1 MPSLRDTAFRRCIWS
16 VFASIGC
23 VSEASDSDT
32 RDVCVLGVYRER
44 VSRSSGRDTCIVQSI
59 ERVSMCSVA
68 SDHDTCILRR
78 IDCVSMYP
86 LGQRR
91 ALRAGIRTRAEDAH
105 RPLSHRRRALR
116 TSICARE
123 EADSLGIRGVC
134 KRQALAMHDW
144 VVVCDG
150 GVLERGLLVDG
161 RGPQGGP
168 PLQCCQRAHGQ
179 AGGQVLLS
187 V

>member
-68 SDHDTCILRR
+68 SGCDTCIVQR
-78 IDCVSMYP
+78 IERVSMQMVVSDWEYTRSGVFSTYLETT
-86 LGQRR
+86 LGY
-91 ALRAGIRTRAEDAH
+91 
-105 RPLSHRRRALR
+105 S
-116 TSICARE
+116 
-123 EADSLGIRGVC
+123 
-134 KRQALAMHDW
+134 
-144 VVVCDG
+144 
-150 GVLERGLLVDG
+150 
-161 RGPQGGP
+161 
-168 PLQCCQRAHGQ
+168 
-179 AGGQVLLS
+179 
-187 V
+187 

>member
-1 MPSLRDTAFRRCIWS
+1 MMPSLRDTAFRRCIWS

-78 IDCVSMYP
+78 IDCVSMCSMASGCDTCIVQRIERVSMQMVVSDWEYTRSGVFSTYFERT
-86 LGQRR
+86 LGY
-91 ALRAGIRTRAEDAH
+91 
-105 RPLSHRRRALR
+105 S
-116 TSICARE
+116 
-123 EADSLGIRGVC
+123 
-134 KRQALAMHDW
+134 
-144 VVVCDG
+144 
-150 GVLERGLLVDG
+150 
-161 RGPQGGP
+161 
-168 PLQCCQRAHGQ
+168 
-179 AGGQVLLS
+179 
-187 V
+187 